1 MNFGSI
7 VKKHRIKKHLTQTS
21 VAQLI
26 GFTREAISNI
36 ETGQAQPKLSTLFQ
50 LSDLL
55 GFSFQEVQDLYIR
68 ERSSKKRQTARP
80 LP

>member
-7 VKKHRIKKHLTQTS
+7 VKKHRIKKHLTQHG
-21 VAQLI
+21 VAQLT

-36 ETGQAQPKLSTLFQ
+36 ETGHAQPKLTTLFQ

-55 GFSFQEVQDLYIR
+55 GFSFQEVQDLYLR
-68 ERSSKKRQTARP
+68 ECSQKKQTSQH
-80 LP
+80 LL